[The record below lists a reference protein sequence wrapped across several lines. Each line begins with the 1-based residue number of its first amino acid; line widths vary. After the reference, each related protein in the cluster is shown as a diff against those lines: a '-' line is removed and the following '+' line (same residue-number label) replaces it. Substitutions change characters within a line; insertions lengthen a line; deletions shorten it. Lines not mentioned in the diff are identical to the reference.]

1 MRFAITGVAGF
12 VAPRHLDAIKYVG
25 GELVAALDPHDG
37 VGILDRYSRQVEFFT
52 DSDRFERYLQKQS
65 HSSTPV
71 DWLSICSPNHK
82 HDSQALMGL
91 RAGANVICEKPLTLT
106 PWNLDAL
113 EKAEQQYGR
122 RVYTVLQLRLMP
134 SLLTL
139 KNKILFS
146 SAFHDIHIDYVTP
159 RGRWYLQSWKGDIDK
174 SGGVTTNIG
183 IHLLDMLIWLLGC
196 PPRDVQ
202 VATCSETSSTGRLV
216 FPNAVV
222 RWSLS
227 TEGDA
232 PKRLIE
238 IDGETV
244 DFNDGFADLHKQ
256 IYVETLAG
264 RGFSISDARPAVEL
278 AYRIRTSKVLL
289 SR

>member
-1 MRFAITGVAGF
+1 V
-12 VAPRHLDAIKYVG
+12 
-25 GELVAALDPHDG
+25 
-37 VGILDRYSRQVEFFT
+37 
-52 DSDRFERYLQKQS
+52 
-65 HSSTPV
+65 
-71 DWLSICSPNHK
+71 CSPNYK

-106 PWNLDAL
+106 PWNLDVL

-134 SLLTL
+134 ALQTL
-139 KNKILFS
+139 RNRLIS
-146 SAFHDIHIDYVTP
+146 SSVFHDIHIDYVTP
-159 RGRWYLQSWKGDIDK
+159 RGKWYLQSWKGDVEK

-183 IHLLDMLIWLLGC
+183 IHLLDMLIWLLGNL
-196 PPRDVQ
+196 PGRVH
-202 VATCSETSSTGRLV
+202 VVTNSETSSTGTIE
-216 FPNAVV
+216 FSNASV

-232 PKRLIE
+232 PKRSIE

-244 DFNDGFADLHKQ
+244 DFNDGFTDLHKK
-256 IYVETLAG
+256 IYTETLAG
-264 RGFSISDARPAVEL
+264 RGFTIADARPAVEL
-278 AYRIRTSKVLL
+278 AYRIRTSKAML